1 MYSSTPRDLIDL
13 GDGLYAYVQG
23 DGSWGWSNSGL
34 IVSNGESLLVDTLFT
49 GRLTS
54 DMLAAYRRA
63 DRAAERIGT
72 LVNTHANGDHTF
84 GNHLVE
90 GARIIA
96 SRACAA
102 EMEERPA
109 PVYAEMIANWRNH
122 GDIGAFMHEAMGVR
136 FDFSDIRHTPPQVL
150 FDGAMDL
157 AVGGRAVKLHELGP
171 AHTRGDIVVHVPD
184 AKCVFTGDIVFSGSH
199 PIIWA
204 GPVSNWIEAC
214 DLILGWDVET
224 VVPGHGPVGD
234 KAAVR
239 DLRRY
244 LVYVRDAA
252 TARFKAD
259 MPWDEAAWDIGMEG
273 FDSWLDRERVVANVA
288 NIYRDLS
295 AGRINP
301 TRPEIMRQ
309 MLRYRRGAAC
319 AHDGPCACHG

>member
-1 MYSSTPRDLIDL
+1 MYSGIPRDLIDL

-84 GNHLVE
+84 GNHLVH

-96 SRACAA
+96 SNACAA

-109 PVYAEMIANWRNH
+109 PVYAEMMANWRNH
-122 GDIGAFMHEAMGVR
+122 GDIGAFMHETMGLR
-136 FDFSDIRHTPPQVL
+136 FDFSDIQHCPPQQV
-150 FDGAMDL
+150 FDGALDL
-157 AVGGRAVKLHELGP
+157 TIGGRRVELRELGP

-199 PIIWA
+199 PIVWA
-204 GPVSNWIEAC
+204 GPVSNWIQAC

-224 VVPGHGPVGD
+224 IVPGHGPVGD

-239 DLRRY
+239 EIRRY
-244 LVYVRDAA
+244 LVHVRDAS
-252 TARFKAD
+252 TARFDAGL
-259 MPWDEAAWDIGMEG
+259 PWDEAAWDIGMET

-288 NIYRDLS
+288 AVYRDLS
-295 AGRINP
+295 AGRIAPN
-301 TRPEIMRQ
+301 RAEILHQ